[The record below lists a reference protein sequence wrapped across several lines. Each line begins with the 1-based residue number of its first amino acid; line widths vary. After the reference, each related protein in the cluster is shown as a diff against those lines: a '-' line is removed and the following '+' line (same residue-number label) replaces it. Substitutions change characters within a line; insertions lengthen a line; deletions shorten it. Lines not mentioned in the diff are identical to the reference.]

1 MPGIVSGVAWHRLER
16 IHDLGMIHKLR
27 TRIPTHRRH
36 PLKRPILLWSSY
48 HDLANMIA
56 IIVTAV
62 LIRVLE
68 LPYAIVAHVLRVV
81 IAILNLAMSTSV
93 DAELLQAHS
102 APLATI
108 MIGDFVQ
115 VKISHGFH
123 DMLFLLDLLV
133 CLRFRWFSI
142 MFRMTLDET

>member
-1 MPGIVSGVAWHRLER
+1 MSGITWHWLER
-16 IHDLGMIHKLR
+16 LHDLGVILKLR
-27 TRIPTHRRH
+27 TRIPTHLRH
-36 PLKRPILLWSSY
+36 PLKRSVLFRSSY

-56 IIVTAV
+56 IIVTAI

-108 MIGDFVQ
+108 MIWDFVQ
-115 VKISHGFH
+115 VKISHGFQ
-123 DMLFLLDLLV
+123 DMLFLLDLLI
-133 CLRFRWFSI
+133 CLRFRWFSV
-142 MFRMTLDET
+142 MFRMTLDEA